1 MSGEVNLW
9 GPARAAG
16 SAGHSTHLWGGG
28 VVVVLRPPRRHAGSR
43 QAAAALAKP
52 DRGVRGASSR
62 GDTSRHKALRS
73 RAPFFFFEG
82 LRLVGLRGNGSPP
95 PTLPPLPLHSP
106 LVWSHAAS
114 GGHSG
119 CSRHYL
125 HYGAVGRP
133 RSGCAPGRRPLL

>member
-1 MSGEVNLW
+1 MLQTVLERSAQCARGRVSGEVNLW

-73 RAPFFFFEG
+73 RAPFFF
-82 LRLVGLRGNGSPP
+82 LRACG
-95 PTLPPLPLHSP
+95 
-106 LVWSHAAS
+106 W
-114 GGHSG
+114 
-119 CSRHYL
+119 
-125 HYGAVGRP
+125 
-133 RSGCAPGRRPLL
+133 